1 MPLTKDLVKKVL
13 NGAKKKSDEAEV
25 YASSTKQLKIDVMD
39 QRPESVD
46 NVTEGGLSLRV
57 IKDKKPGFAYTAD
70 FDEHS
75 LELLVDQAVENSK
88 SGQTDEYAAF
98 PAPKKQATVLKLVE
112 PNVETTKLIDKLK
125 LAIAIET
132 FARSFDC
139 RVKKTEKI
147 SYLDSVSSIFIAN
160 SKGIDVHYEKTV
172 CGAFADI
179 IAEENG
185 MMESGSWN
193 KFAVNFNDLDPKYI
207 GEEAARRAVMMLGAK
222 QEKSGRAPVILSP
235 YAGSILISAIFPALS
250 AEYVQKGKSLFI
262 SAMDKL
268 VASPKLNLFDS
279 GILAGGTGSAPYD
292 DEGTPT
298 QETSIIKDGILC
310 TYLHD
315 SYTAKKGKKTSTANA
330 FRTSFMSQPS
340 IQPTNLYV
348 KPGSSSKDEIVS
360 GISKGFLVT
369 SIMGAH
375 TINPI
380 TGDFSVGF
388 SGFFID
394 NGTISKPVRGMT
406 LAGNMLDVLS
416 HIEDVGSDLTFFQH
430 GGSIGSPSVLIR
442 SLSVSGI

>member
-1 MPLTKDLVKKVL
+1 MPLTKDLVKKLL
-13 NGAKKKSDEAEV
+13 NNAKKKSDEAEV
-25 YASSTKQLKIDVMD
+25 YAATTKQLKIDVMG
-39 QRPESVD
+39 QKPESVD
-46 NVTEGGLSLRV
+46 NITEGGLSLRI
-57 IKDKKPGFAYTAD
+57 IKDKRPGFAYTAD
-70 FDEHS
+70 LDEHS
-75 LELLVDQAVENSK
+75 LELLVEQAVENSK
-88 SGQTDEYAAF
+88 SAQPDEYAAF
-98 PAPKKQATVLKLVE
+98 PSPKKQPAILKLVE
-112 PNVETTKLIDKLK
+112 PNIEGTKLSDKLEFA
-125 LAIAIET
+125 LHLEGY
-132 FARSFDC
+132 ARSFDN
-139 RVKKTEKI
+139 RVKKTEKV
-147 SYLDSVSSIFIAN
+147 SYFDSVSSTFIAN
-160 SKGIDVHYEKTV
+160 SKGVDVHYEKAV

-207 GEEAARRAVMMLGAK
+207 GEEAAKRAVMMLGAK

-250 AEYVQKGKSLFI
+250 AEFVQKGKSLFV
-262 SAMDKL
+262 SAMDKSI
-268 VASPKLNLFDS
+268 ASPKLSLIDS
-279 GILAGGTGSAPYD
+279 GILPGGTASAPYD

-298 QETSIIKDGILC
+298 GETAVIKNGILR

-330 FRTSFMSQPS
+330 FRSSYMSQPS

-348 KPGSSSKDEIVS
+348 RPGSVTKDEILS
-360 GISKGFLVT
+360 GVSKGFLVT

-394 NGTISKPVRGMT
+394 NGRISKPVRGMT

-416 HIEDVGSDLTFFQH
+416 HIEDVGSDLAFFQH
-430 GGSIGSPSVLIR
+430 GGSIGSPSILIR
-442 SLSVSGI
+442 SLSVSGS